1 VDGVA
6 RVYGE
11 AVRGECPDL
20 AVLQQTPLRP
30 PLRPFVTDPA
40 GRSARRE
47 HSAGSGNGRARLPG
61 IGEGDGGD
69 RRDLLIEAGLALAS
83 ELSLPAVLQRIVEL
97 AVEVTEARYGAVGVL
112 GTGNQITEFVTTGV
126 RGEQRELIG
135 HIPVGRGILG
145 ALIEDARPLRLHDIK
160 DDPRSVGFPP
170 NHPQMQPFLGAPVT
184 ARGRIFGNIYLTR
197 EPDSA
202 DFTKDDEKSLLV
214 LASQAGVAVENAR
227 LHDESRQRERRLEA
241 VGEIATA
248 ILTGIESEI
257 VLQMVARRAREL
269 VGADLATVAVQ
280 ADEPGSLVLLV
291 ADGEHTE
298 ELLGLI
304 FPVDESVS
312 GEVIASG
319 EPIVLEDASSER
331 RAYQP
336 IVKAGEMGPSMFVPL
351 VVRGSAYGTIAVANR
366 VGGRQFAAEDIAL
379 VQTFA
384 GQAAVAIEYG
394 RAQREL
400 QRLVVMEDRE
410 RIGRELH
417 DGVIQSLFA
426 VGMGMQATATMS
438 RDPELQ
444 RRIESAVE
452 EMDRVIRDL
461 RNYIFGLRPGILAD
475 RQLDQALRG
484 LAEDFQEKTDIVT
497 IVDVDPSVAAELS
510 SSAGDIVQFVREAP
524 LERGAPRER
533 GNVQDRPA
541 HRGRRSAP

>member
-1 VDGVA
+1 M
-6 RVYGE
+6 
-11 AVRGECPDL
+11 
-20 AVLQQTPLRP
+20 
-30 PLRPFVTDPA
+30 
-40 GRSARRE
+40 
-47 HSAGSGNGRARLPG
+47 
-61 IGEGDGGD
+61 
-69 RRDLLIEAGLALAS
+69 
-83 ELSLPAVLQRIVEL
+83 
-97 AVEVTEARYGAVGVL
+97 EVTEARYGAVGVL

>member
-1 VDGVA
+1 
-6 RVYGE
+6 
-11 AVRGECPDL
+11 
-20 AVLQQTPLRP
+20 
-30 PLRPFVTDPA
+30 
-40 GRSARRE
+40 
-47 HSAGSGNGRARLPG
+47 
-61 IGEGDGGD
+61 
-69 RRDLLIEAGLALAS
+69 
-83 ELSLPAVLQRIVEL
+83 
-97 AVEVTEARYGAVGVL
+97 
-112 GTGNQITEFVTTGV
+112 
-126 RGEQRELIG
+126 
-135 HIPVGRGILG
+135 
-145 ALIEDARPLRLHDIK
+145 
-160 DDPRSVGFPP
+160 
-170 NHPQMQPFLGAPVT
+170 
-184 ARGRIFGNIYLTR
+184 
-197 EPDSA
+197 
-202 DFTKDDEKSLLV
+202 
-214 LASQAGVAVENAR
+214 
-227 LHDESRQRERRLEA
+227 
-241 VGEIATA
+241 
-248 ILTGIESEI
+248 
-257 VLQMVARRAREL
+257 
-269 VGADLATVAVQ
+269 
-280 ADEPGSLVLLV
+280 
-291 ADGEHTE
+291 
-298 ELLGLI
+298 
-304 FPVDESVS
+304 
-312 GEVIASG
+312 
-319 EPIVLEDASSER
+319 
-331 RAYQP
+331 
-336 IVKAGEMGPSMFVPL
+336 
-351 VVRGSAYGTIAVANR
+351 